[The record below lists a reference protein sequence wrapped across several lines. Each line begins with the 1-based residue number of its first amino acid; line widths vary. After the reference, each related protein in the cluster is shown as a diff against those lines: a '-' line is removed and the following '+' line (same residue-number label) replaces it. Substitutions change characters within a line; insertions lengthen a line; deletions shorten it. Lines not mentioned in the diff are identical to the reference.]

1 MVRPVPLRRP
11 ELSSMRDLDGPL
23 IPSGAVL
30 SDLPA
35 LSPLSFF
42 DTLPAQ

>member
-11 ELSSMRDLDGPL
+11 ELYSMRHLDGPPF
-23 IPSGAVL
+23 PSGGFL
-30 SDLPA
+30 PDLPA